1 VSAGPVQVLAGL
13 RSVLLGPFGLA
24 VGLVVVNGLV
34 GLVLVTRA
42 PTFARRLS
50 DRVAGDFA
58 TTFLFGL
65 LVVPGAGFALVV
77 RGVALSALPAAPA
90 GAAYLVGLVAGSALG
105 TLALGRWLVA
115 RLGGTGGLRAGLLAA
130 VVVSAVLGVVPV
142 AGPTVAGACCV
153 AGTGALT
160 EWVLDGSD
168 APDRTI
174 PGVGSSD
181 EAWLRRRS

>member
-1 VSAGPVQVLAGL
+1 VSAGPAGVLAGL
-13 RSVLLGPFGLA
+13 QSLVSGPFALPLGLA
-24 VGLVVVNGLV
+24 VVNGLAGV
-34 GLVLVTRA
+34 ALVART

-77 RGVALSALPAAPA
+77 RGVALSALPALPA
-90 GAAYLVGLVAGSALG
+90 GAAYVAGLVAGSALG

-130 VVVSAVLGVVPV
+130 VVASLVLGVVPV
-142 AGPTVAGACCV
+142 LGPLVAGACCV
-153 AGTGALT
+153 AGTGALA